1 MRQLGRALLRDIAT
15 QQSGR
20 TGQRDT
26 RLAGAAGDRTGA
38 TREWAFGDTEPW
50 DIPRTVSNAVLR
62 TVADGGDASAGVHLD
77 TRDVEVVETEQ
88 RTTAAVALLVDT
100 SFSMAMDGRWVPM
113 KRTALALH
121 HLISSRFRGDKLQL
135 IAFSRYAEVMDI
147 EQLTA
152 RDAVWDKGTNLHHA
166 LLLAQRHFRRNP
178 AAQPV
183 LLIVTDGEPTAHLE
197 SDGHVAFAYPP
208 DPRTVAITVREL
220 DNVQRLGTQT
230 TFFRLGDDP
239 GLARFMDALAHRA
252 HGHVV
257 APELDELGRAVVDSY
272 LGSRQAWR
280 GSPEDFGDLLRGR
293 SWWW

>member
-1 MRQLGRALLRDIAT
+1 
-15 QQSGR
+15 
-20 TGQRDT
+20 
-26 RLAGAAGDRTGA
+26 
-38 TREWAFGDTEPW
+38 
-50 DIPRTVSNAVLR
+50 
-62 TVADGGDASAGVHLD
+62 
-77 TRDVEVVETEQ
+77 
-88 RTTAAVALLVDT
+88 
-100 SFSMAMDGRWVPM
+100 
-113 KRTALALH
+113 
-121 HLISSRFRGDKLQL
+121 
-135 IAFSRYAEVMDI
+135 VMDI

-208 DPRTVAITVREL
+208 DPRTVAVTVREL

-230 TFFRLGDDP
+230 TFFRLGQDP
-239 GLARFMDALAHRA
+239 GLARFMDALAQRA
-252 HGHVV
+252 HGQVV
-257 APELDELGRAVVDSY
+257 APELDDLGRAVVDSY